1 MHLVKAGGQ
10 EISNSFQGS
19 LSNYRDFNLEK
30 NGGFHKS
37 GEGGVGVPKTDK
49 MYQVILYKSREVL
62 SVVFLMISNY
72 HKSF

>member
-30 NGGFHKS
+30 NGGFHKTR
-37 GEGGVGVPKTDK
+37 EGGVA
-49 MYQVILYKSREVL
+49 YLIFVIFSPRSL
-62 SVVFLMISNY
+62 FLAKIFSTQ
-72 HKSF
+72 

>member
-30 NGGFHKS
+30 NGGFHKTR
-37 GEGGVGVPKTDK
+37 EGGVVLKTDK
-49 MYQVILYKSREVL
+49 MHQCNVPSNTLQKSGG
-62 SVVFLMISNY
+62 VVCCVFNDI
-72 HKSF
+72 